1 MEHGTAQRHKK
12 EVGRLP
18 LQTVQQPK
26 TAESGQ
32 TLVEFALMLPFML
45 LLLLGIVEIGRATF
59 ITSMVLKTLP
69 LRRILSACKRQ
80 PYAMLM
86 ATSPAF
92 ARQVFLL
99 KRRVRRISVNAIPDR
114 ELPA

>member
-12 EVGRLP
+12 AVGRLP
-18 LQTVQQPK
+18 LQTVKQPK

-45 LLLLGIVEIGRATF
+45 LLLLGIVEIGRVAF
-59 ITSMVLKTLP
+59 IRL
-69 LRRILSACKRQ
+69 
-80 PYAMLM
+80 
-86 ATSPAF
+86 
-92 ARQVFLL
+92 VFLL

-114 ELPA
+114 ELPAWSAPATPRLLARDLSAAVQSS